1 LRFKH
6 IPAVQGFAY
15 ENGASV
21 QVKVKL
27 FASLARFS
35 PGGLPGTPFEVTI
48 HVSATVRDLL
58 VQLHIPGEETKV
70 AFVNG
75 IIQDLN
81 WVLKPGD
88 EIGIFPPIGGG

>member
-1 LRFKH
+1 VLFKGLD
-6 IPAVQGFAY
+6 A
-15 ENGASV
+15 ENGASM

-35 PGGLPGTPFEVTI
+35 PGGLPGTPFEIKI
-48 HVSATVRDLL
+48 HPSATVRDLL
-58 VQLHIPGEETKV
+58 DQLHIPGEETKV

-75 IIQDLN
+75 KIQDID
-81 WVLKPGD
+81 WVIKPGD